1 LHRWK
6 FFYPRHP
13 RNPHFHSLAVPSH
26 DCYGGAMKI
35 EVQDKALRGLELTE
49 SQALV
54 DLAVG
59 LFTER
64 RVTLGRAA
72 EIARM
77 TQLDFQQ
84 ELGRREIPI
93 HYDVED
99 LQADLRT
106 LAELRKQ

>member
-1 LHRWK
+1 
-6 FFYPRHP
+6 
-13 RNPHFHSLAVPSH
+13 
-26 DCYGGAMKI
+26 MKI
-35 EVQDKALRGLELTE
+35 EVQDEALRGLELTE
-49 SQALV
+49 PQALV

-72 EIARM
+72 DIARV
-77 TQLDFQQ
+77 TQLDFQR

-99 LQADLRT
+99 LQADMST
-106 LAELRKQ
+106 LAELREK